1 MFTNYLV
8 TGATG
13 FLGLTVVRM
22 LAARGERVTALVLKG
37 DASAARLPAGVRVSC
52 GNVAD
57 RDSLAD
63 FFSSCDEQTCVIH
76 CAGMISIRTTPG
88 KRLRAINVTGTAN
101 IVALCQA
108 HRAGK
113 LIYVS
118 SVHAIPEA
126 KKGAVMAET
135 TAFSPQVVS
144 GPYAKTKAEATALVL
159 DAAKNGLNACVV
171 HPSGIVGPED
181 YNLGSISSMI
191 ISYCRGRLPLGV
203 EGGYDFVDV
212 RDVASGILACCEKGV
227 PGDATFSPPNTSAF
241 EHCWDA
247 CRQNRAENACLP
259 SCPPC
264 WRKSF
269 PRLPRASAFCAAKS
283 RASRPTPWPCSR
295 PTGTSPTPRRPT
307 IWATRPENSR
317 IPCAIRSAGFGK
329 RAIAEPFSQKESKQ
343 IPKSGNHSPA
353 FFVE

>member
-13 FLGLTVVRM
+13 FLGLTVVSM

-135 TAFSPQVVS
+135 TAFSPQAVS

-159 DAAKNGLNACVV
+159 AAAKNGLNACVV

-227 PGDATFSPPNTSAF
+227 PGECYILSSEYVSIRTLLG
-241 EHCWDA
+241 
-247 CRQNRAENACLP
+247 RLQAE
-259 SCPPC
+259 
-264 WRKSF
+264 
-269 PRLPRASAFCAAKS
+269 S
-283 RASRPTPWPCSR
+283 R
-295 PTGTSPTPRRPT
+295 
-307 IWATRPENSR
+307 
-317 IPCAIRSAGFGK
+317 GK
-329 RAIAEPFSQKESKQ
+329 RVLAFVPTVLAKILSPFAEVFSLLRREKPCFTPYSVAVLASNGHFSHAKATHDL
-343 IPKSGNHSPA
+343 GYSPRKFA
-353 FFVE
+353 DTLRDTFRWLREKGYC

>member
-37 DASAARLPAGVRVSC
+37 DASAARLPADVRVSY

-135 TAFSPQVVS
+135 TAFSPQAVS

-159 DAAKNGLNACVV
+159 AAAKNGLNACVV

-227 PGDATFSPPNTSAF
+227 PGECYILSSEYVSIRTLLG
-241 EHCWDA
+241 
-247 CRQNRAENACLP
+247 RLQAE
-259 SCPPC
+259 
-264 WRKSF
+264 
-269 PRLPRASAFCAAKS
+269 S
-283 RASRPTPWPCSR
+283 R
-295 PTGTSPTPRRPT
+295 
-307 IWATRPENSR
+307 
-317 IPCAIRSAGFGK
+317 GK
-329 RAIAEPFSQKESKQ
+329 RVLAFVPTVLAKILSPFAEVFSLLRREKPCFTPYSVAVLASNGHFSHAKATHDL
-343 IPKSGNHSPA
+343 GYSPRKFA
-353 FFVE
+353 DTLRDTFRWLREKGYC

>member
-118 SVHAIPEA
+118 SVHAIPE
-126 KKGAVMAET
+126 KPKGCLITEDCK
-135 TAFSPQVVS
+135 FSPGLVD
-144 GPYAKTKAEATALVL
+144 GDYAKSKATATDLVL
-159 DAAKNGLNACVV
+159 DAAAQGLNASIIF
-171 HPSGIVGPED
+171 PSGIIGPGD
-181 YNLGSISSMI
+181 VQGGSFTSMAK
-191 ISYCRGRLPLGV
+191 SFLAGRLPFAV
-203 EGGYDFVDV
+203 RGGYDFVDV
-212 RDVASGILACCEKGV
+212 RDVANGILDCSESGEPGKGYILSGHYV
-227 PGDATFSPPNTSAF
+227 TIRRMLQLVGKTAKLKYRPI
-241 EHCWDA
+241 
-247 CRQNRAENACLP
+247 CLP
-259 SCPPC
+259 LGLARLAAPYYERRSLKE
-264 WRKSF
+264 RKQLFFTPYSVAVLASNGQF
-269 PRLPRASAFCAAKS
+269 SHAAASECFAYHPRPVEDTLRDMTA
-283 RASRPTPWPCSR
+283 WLLEQ
-295 PTGTSPTPRRPT
+295 RRKD
-307 IWATRPENSR
+307 EM
-317 IPCAIRSAGFGK
+317 
-329 RAIAEPFSQKESKQ
+329 
-343 IPKSGNHSPA
+343 
-353 FFVE
+353 

>member
-13 FLGLTVVRM
+13 FLGLTIVRM

-135 TAFSPQVVS
+135 TAFSPQAVS

-159 DAAKNGLNACVV
+159 AAAKNGLNACVV

-227 PGDATFSPPNTSAF
+227 PGECYILSSEYVSIRTLLGRLQAESRGKRVLAFVPTVLAKILSPFAEVFSLLRR
-241 EHCWDA
+241 EK
-247 CRQNRAENACLP
+247 
-259 SCPPC
+259 PC
-264 WRKSF
+264 F
-269 PRLPRASAFCAAKS
+269 
-283 RASRPTPWPCSR
+283 TPCSVAVLSSNGHFSHAKA
-295 PTGTSPTPRRPT
+295 THDLGYSPRKFADTLRDTFR
-307 IWATRPENSR
+307 WLREKGY
-317 IPCAIRSAGFGK
+317 C
-329 RAIAEPFSQKESKQ
+329 
-343 IPKSGNHSPA
+343 
-353 FFVE
+353 

>member
-135 TAFSPQVVS
+135 TAFSPQAVS

-159 DAAKNGLNACVV
+159 AAAKNGLNACVV

-227 PGDATFSPPNTSAF
+227 PGECYILSSEYVSIRTLLG
-241 EHCWDA
+241 
-247 CRQNRAENACLP
+247 RLQAE
-259 SCPPC
+259 
-264 WRKSF
+264 
-269 PRLPRASAFCAAKS
+269 S
-283 RASRPTPWPCSR
+283 R
-295 PTGTSPTPRRPT
+295 
-307 IWATRPENSR
+307 
-317 IPCAIRSAGFGK
+317 GK
-329 RAIAEPFSQKESKQ
+329 RVLAFVPTMLAKILSPFAEGFSLLRREKPCFTPYSVAVLASNGHFSHAKATHDL
-343 IPKSGNHSPA
+343 GYSPRKFA
-353 FFVE
+353 DTLRDTFRWLREKGYC

>member
-1 MFTNYLV
+1 M
-8 TGATG
+8 
-13 FLGLTVVRM
+13 
-22 LAARGERVTALVLKG
+22 
-37 DASAARLPAGVRVSC
+37 
-52 GNVAD
+52 
-57 RDSLAD
+57 
-63 FFSSCDEQTCVIH
+63 IH

-135 TAFSPQVVS
+135 TAFSPQAVS

-159 DAAKNGLNACVV
+159 AAAKNGLNACVV

-227 PGDATFSPPNTSAF
+227 PGECYILSSEYVSIRTLLG
-241 EHCWDA
+241 
-247 CRQNRAENACLP
+247 RLQAE
-259 SCPPC
+259 
-264 WRKSF
+264 
-269 PRLPRASAFCAAKS
+269 S
-283 RASRPTPWPCSR
+283 R
-295 PTGTSPTPRRPT
+295 
-307 IWATRPENSR
+307 
-317 IPCAIRSAGFGK
+317 GK
-329 RAIAEPFSQKESKQ
+329 RVLAFVPTVLAKILSPFAEGFSLLRREKPCFTPYSVAVLASNGHFSHAKATHDL
-343 IPKSGNHSPA
+343 GYSPRKFA
-353 FFVE
+353 DTLRDTFRWLREKGYC

>member
-135 TAFSPQVVS
+135 TAFSPQAVS

-159 DAAKNGLNACVV
+159 AAAKNGLNACVV

-227 PGDATFSPPNTSAF
+227 PGECYILSSEYVSIRTLLGRLQAESRGKRVLAF
-241 EHCWDA
+241 V
-247 CRQNRAENACLP
+247 
-259 SCPPC
+259 
-264 WRKSF
+264 
-269 PRLPRASAFCAAKS
+269 PRASAFCAAKS

>member
-37 DASAARLPAGVRVSC
+37 DASAARLPAGVRVSY

-118 SVHAIPEA
+118 SVHAIPEV

-135 TAFSPQVVS
+135 TAFSPQAVS

-159 DAAKNGLNACVV
+159 AAAKNGLNACVV

-227 PGDATFSPPNTSAF
+227 PGECYILSSEYVSIRTLLG
-241 EHCWDA
+241 
-247 CRQNRAENACLP
+247 RLQAE
-259 SCPPC
+259 
-264 WRKSF
+264 
-269 PRLPRASAFCAAKS
+269 S
-283 RASRPTPWPCSR
+283 R
-295 PTGTSPTPRRPT
+295 
-307 IWATRPENSR
+307 
-317 IPCAIRSAGFGK
+317 GK
-329 RAIAEPFSQKESKQ
+329 RVLAFVPTVLAKILSPFAEVFSLLRREKPCFTPYSVAVLASNGHFSHAKATHDL
-343 IPKSGNHSPA
+343 GYSPRKFA
-353 FFVE
+353 DTLRDTFRWLREKGYC

>member
-1 MFTNYLV
+1 MVNGRWQTMFTNYLV

-135 TAFSPQVVS
+135 TAFSPQAVS

-159 DAAKNGLNACVV
+159 AAGKNGLNACVV

-191 ISYCRGRLPLGV
+191 ISYCHGRLPLGV

-227 PGDATFSPPNTSAF
+227 PGECYILSSEYVSIRTLLGRLQAESRGERVLAFVPTVLAKILSPFAEVFSLLRREKPCFTPYSVAVLASNGHFSHAKATHDLGYSP
-241 EHCWDA
+241 
-247 CRQNRAENACLP
+247 
-259 SCPPC
+259 
-264 WRKSF
+264 RKF
-269 PRLPRASAFCAAKS
+269 ADTLRDTFRWLREKGYC
-283 RASRPTPWPCSR
+283 
-295 PTGTSPTPRRPT
+295 
-307 IWATRPENSR
+307 
-317 IPCAIRSAGFGK
+317 
-329 RAIAEPFSQKESKQ
+329 
-343 IPKSGNHSPA
+343 
-353 FFVE
+353 